1 MHKLIGVTFARLERL
16 VITKFFII
24 LQKGEMTFH
33 DKIKKDLIKMIGFY
47 NGDKKLLQD
56 IRLITVKQRFNDT

>member
-16 VITKFFII
+16 VITKFFMI
-24 LQKGEMTFH
+24 LQKGEMTFR

-47 NGDKKLLQD
+47 NSDKKLLQD

>member
-1 MHKLIGVTFARLERL
+1 
-16 VITKFFII
+16 
-24 LQKGEMTFH
+24 MTFH